1 MRSTLNRLL
10 GSKLHRIAACAA
22 LVSSASAWAPT
33 GLYAGVSDAGPDA
46 TIALIMRDL
55 EQGKPDLALK
65 RTENLIGL
73 YPNFRLAHLIRGD
86 LLLARSQPLSTFG
99 NAAHAPADKLRDL
112 REEVTARLQGYKNRP
127 AQNMVPRYLLQMR
140 EDQNHAVVV
149 DTKQSRLYLYRN
161 DKGRPVFVADW
172 YISQGKAGAEKQRE
186 GDNKTPVGV
195 YQVTSV
201 MPPEKLTDFYGKRA
215 FPLNYPNEW
224 DKMQGRNGYGI
235 WLHGVPRD
243 TFARPPKASEGCVVL
258 ANQDLDAL
266 SAYLQIGLTPVI
278 ISNGIEWLSLDDWQS
293 ERSTLNQAIEDWR
306 RDWESR
312 DVNRYLAHYSEKFR
326 AGKQDL
332 ADWSKQKREV
342 AGGKSW
348 IKLELRQLSVLRN
361 PGNAEEL
368 VMVSFEQDYR
378 SNNLNNVAQKR
389 QYWRKENGR
398 WKIVYE
404 GVV

>member
-1 MRSTLNRLL
+1 
-10 GSKLHRIAACAA
+10 
-22 LVSSASAWAPT
+22 
-33 GLYAGVSDAGPDA
+33 
-46 TIALIMRDL
+46 MRDI
-55 EQGKPDLALK
+55 EQNKLDVALT
-65 RTENLIGL
+65 RTENLLGL

-86 LLLARSQPLSTFG
+86 LLLARTQALSTFG
-99 NAAHAPADKLRDL
+99 NAPNAPAEKLRDL
-112 REEVTARLQGYKNRP
+112 REEASARLQGYKNRP
-127 AQNMVPRYLLQMR
+127 IQNQVPRYLLQMR

-195 YQVTSV
+195 YHVTSV

-224 DKMQGRNGYGI
+224 DRMQGRNGYGI

-266 SAYLQIGLTPVI
+266 STYLQIGLTPVI

-293 ERSTLNQAIEDWR
+293 ERDTLKQAIEDWR

-312 DVNRYLAHYSEKFR
+312 DVTRYLSHYSAKFR
-326 AGKQDL
+326 SGTQDL
-332 ADWSKQKREV
+332 QAWGKQKRDNT
-342 AGGKSW
+342 ASKTW
-348 IKLELRQLSVLRN
+348 IKLELKNLSVLRN
-361 PGNAEEL
+361 PGNTEEL

-378 SNNLNNVAQKR
+378 SSNLSDTAKKR
-389 QYWRKENGR
+389 QYWTKEGGR
-398 WKIVYE
+398 WKILYE
-404 GVV
+404 GIL

>member
-1 MRSTLNRLL
+1 MTRTLKHLFS
-10 GSKLHRIAACAA
+10 SKLHRIAACAA
-22 LVSSASAWAPT
+22 LIVSSAAWAPT

-46 TIALIMRDL
+46 TITLIIRDIEQNKLDVAL
-55 EQGKPDLALK
+55 A
-65 RTENLIGL
+65 RTENLLGL

-86 LLLARSQPLSTFG
+86 LLLARTQPLATFG
-99 NAAHAPADKLRDL
+99 NAAGAPADKLRDL
-112 REEVTARLQGYKNRP
+112 REEAIARLQGYRNRP
-127 AQNMVPRYLLQMR
+127 AQNQVPRYLLQMR

-161 DKGRPVFVADW
+161 EKGRPVFVADW

-186 GDNKTPVGV
+186 GDNKTPVGL

-224 DKMQGRNGYGI
+224 DKMQGRNGHGI

-266 SAYLQIGLTPVI
+266 STYLQIGVTPVI
-278 ISNGIEWLSLDDWQS
+278 ISNGIEWLSLDDWQN
-293 ERSTLNQAIEDWR
+293 ERSALNQAIDDWR

-312 DVNRYLAHYSEKFR
+312 DVSRYLSHYSTRFKTND
-326 AGKQDL
+326 QDFE
-332 ADWSKQKREV
+332 AWARQKREV
-342 AGGKSW
+342 TAGKTW
-348 IKLELRQLSVLRN
+348 VKVELRNLSVLRN
-361 PGNAEEL
+361 PGSQDEM
-368 VMVSFEQDYR
+368 VMVSFEQEYR
-378 SNNLNNVAQKR
+378 SSNLNNVAKKR

-398 WKIVYE
+398 WKIIYE
-404 GVV
+404 GVA